1 MILKCPKCG
10 GQHIEYD
17 VSIAEK
23 RHCACGHTWTVE
35 DDRAQIEPLV
45 IDPRWHE
52 PTAQADG

>member
-1 MILKCPKCG
+1 MRRPA
-10 GQHIEYD
+10 HIEYD

-35 DDRAQIEPLV
+35 DDRAQIEPLAS
-45 IDPRWHE
+45 DPRWHE